1 MKPLD
6 YYQNNLD
13 ATLELC
19 SAKADILF
27 RTFWGPVTPQLPG
40 SILQFHPNV
49 TVICDMDASVSLP
62 L

>member
-1 MKPLD
+1 MSKE
-6 YYQNNLD
+6 QM
-13 ATLELC
+13 T
-19 SAKADILF
+19 KADILF